1 MNRQLLK
8 EISRLQTIMGVQSRT
23 KQLISEQWKNAIGG
37 IADVIGLFNRVEF
50 EDIVKITD
58 KTDSW
63 GIKGRGYARID
74 WTKVKSLGLSEE
86 ASDLLRVFDDEL
98 KVSEDIVGTP
108 ARWKNNMGDLTQTFE
123 RADDLLADMISK
135 GTSSADVI
143 RGINRMKAAGR
154 PSKFVEQVADVD
166 DFWVILQTR
175 LSNTG
180 QSLNKETVASVLD
193 LPPNSSAVDDVFD
206 ELLLYERT
214 DDLIADL
221 NRTNRAIDDV
231 IGGGGKTIRGDKG
244 TIISIGGDAAG
255 AGKAGGFGKH
265 IRKNWWR
272 YIIGTLAADSI
283 FGDSLGLYDWY
294 REGETST
301 KINQA
306 FNIGVK
312 ESQPVWR
319 QKWEQ
324 AGMTEK
330 WKKEYLFDS
339 KTTYPTGTLLAI
351 VEWLDKQIGSSSRW
365 NLSDIK
371 ETEIASLYGGPQFP
385 NVVPAELLGTGG
397 NGIINSILKASQVA
411 WAWDKMTTGTGTKS
425 LYEQMNEVMVV
436 RAGGIIGKGIAK
448 GIGDTGF
455 EAVAQKVNGL
465 TFGYDAKD
473 DGDEE
478 DKQKQTEKEYDKE
491 ISEGMPN
498 FIGRKTQNNSGV
510 KEVYCCNFPSTAQVP
525 PAVAWKNY
533 YYVENLRSGQ
543 TPDSANKLI
552 SASKFNEHFRD
563 VYKDAVG
570 FIPAYVKNPPGQK
583 NCENIP
589 EGKIGDFKAQVQ
601 IFNQELKNKIEEE
614 SEGS

>member
-1 MNRQLLK
+1 MDRQLLK

-37 IADVIGLFNRVEF
+37 IGDVVGLFNRIDF
-50 EDIVKITD
+50 EDIVKITS

-63 GIKGRGYARID
+63 GIKGSGYARID

-86 ASDLLRVFDDEL
+86 ASDLLRLFDDEL

-166 DFWVILQTR
+166 DFWVILQGR

-180 QSLNKETVASVLD
+180 QPLNKKTVASVLD
-193 LPPNSSAVDDVFD
+193 IPPNSSAVDDVFD

-221 NRTNRAIDDV
+221 NRTNRVIDDIV
-231 IGGGGKTIRGDKG
+231 GGGGKTIRGNKE
-244 TIISIGGDAAG
+244 TIIKIGGDAAG
-255 AGKAGGFGKH
+255 VGKKGATGRH
-265 IRKNWWR
+265 IRKNWWK
-272 YIIGTLAADSI
+272 YILGTLATDAI
-283 FGDSLGLYDWY
+283 FGDMVYDLASWD
-294 REGETST
+294 GKETD
-301 KINQA
+301 KIKQA
-306 FNIGVK
+306 FNINVK

-339 KTTYPTGTLLAI
+339 DTTYPTGTLLTL

-365 NLSDIK
+365 NVSDVK

-385 NVVPAELLGTGG
+385 NVVPAPLIGTGG

-436 RAGGIIGKGIAK
+436 RAGGILGKAVSK

-465 TFGYDAKD
+465 TFGYDATD

-498 FIGRKTQNNSGV
+498 FIGRKTATVSGV
-510 KEVYCCNFPSTAQVP
+510 KEVYCCNFPATAQVP
-525 PAVAWKNY
+525 PAVTWKNY
-533 YYVENLRSGQ
+533 YYVENLRPGQ

-552 SASKFNEHFRD
+552 SASKFNEHFRE

-583 NCENIP
+583 SCENIP
-589 EGKIGDFKAQVQ
+589 AGKIGDFQAQVQ
-601 IFNQELKNKIEEE
+601 IFNEELKNKIEEE
-614 SEGS
+614 SQGG